1 MGIWE
6 NVLLAIAGL
15 RANRMRAL
23 LTMLGII
30 IGISA
35 VITISTL
42 GSVMQSFI
50 SGAFS
55 DLVTMDSINVY
66 STQKPDPARNYYL
79 EEDDYSIECINDMAD
94 RFSDDISAYAI
105 SAGTASGT
113 VSDGKKS
120 RNINIKGVNEYG
132 IKADSFKMLKGRNVS
147 AEDIEKYRQV
157 CVISNRQAK
166 TLFGSVDNAL
176 GKTFTAYV
184 KSDNKSSTMRDYT
197 IIGIYEY
204 KMPAIIS
211 MLVGGRQ
218 DNDWNSDVYAPYSTI
233 CRETNTEVRFY
244 YFTVYAKDAN
254 KAPEVAQ
261 KIKEYFDET
270 FYANN
275 DSYMCYTEAN
285 SQQLDQINNVLN
297 IVKIV
302 MSVIAAISLL
312 VGGIG
317 VMNIMLVSVTERT
330 REIGVRKALG
340 APNSA
345 IRIQFI
351 VESVIICLIG
361 GIIGIT
367 IGVSM
372 GMIASIIAKATIAPP
387 IFTVIVAM
395 GFSMLI
401 GVFFGYYPANKAAKL
416 DPIEALRYE

>member
-15 RANRMRAL
+15 RANRMRAI

-42 GSVMQSFI
+42 GAVMQSFI

-55 DLVTMDSINVY
+55 DLVTLDSISVY
-66 STQKPDPARNYYL
+66 SWMKNDSAR
-79 EEDDYSIECINDMAD
+79 DYSLPNDEFTVECV
-94 RFSDDISAYAI
+94 DDIREHFKNEIYAI
-105 SAGTASGT
+105 TFSAGSASGT
-113 VSDGKKS
+113 VTDGKKKRS
-120 RNINIKGVNEYG
+120 VSLSGCNEFG
-132 IKADSFKMLKGRNVS
+132 LKESNFKMLDGRF
-147 AEDIEKYRQV
+147 IEKEDSDNFRQV
-157 CVISNRQAK
+157 CVISQRQAK
-166 TLFGSVDNAL
+166 TLFKNNKNAL
-176 GKTFTAYV
+176 GKTLTVYV
-184 KSDNKSSTMRDYT
+184 SKNNVTTIRDYT
-197 IIGIYEY
+197 IIGVYEY
-204 KMPAIIS
+204 KLPAIVS
-211 MLVGGRQ
+211 MLGGSRAE
-218 DNDWNSDVYAPYSTI
+218 NDWNSQVYVPFTTL
-233 CRETNTEVRFY
+233 CRETNTDMVTMS
-244 YFTVYAKDAN
+244 FTVYAKDAN
-254 KAPEVAQ
+254 NSSGLARRIQDYINQGYYSSNDSFECNA
-261 KIKEYFDET
+261 
-270 FYANN
+270 YANK
-275 DSYMCYTEAN
+275 DD
-285 SQQLDQINNVLN
+285 LDQINNVLN

-361 GIIGIT
+361 GVIGIIIGV
-367 IGVSM
+367 GL
-372 GMIASIIAKATIAPP
+372 GMIASLIAKATIAPP
-387 IFTVIVAM
+387 FLTIVVAV

-401 GVFFGYYPANKAAKL
+401 GVFFGYYPANKAAQL